1 MWNLEISRENLT
13 FFFCIRDMAAR
24 SFQTYLFDKHPCSFE
39 KMSSV

>member
-13 FFFCIRDMAAR
+13 FFCIRDMAAR
-24 SFQTYLFDKHPCSFE
+24 SCQTYLFDKHRCSFE